1 MGKGSPVRVL
11 FVIDQFTSPFAG
23 TEGQL
28 LKLIANL
35 PGDQFQPELLVLRS
49 SEYVE
54 SGSMPCKTE
63 VLGHSRVFSLK
74 TWLAMFRFA
83 RRKKAGGTALCHVFF
98 NDASVIC
105 PPVFSL
111 AGIPTLIS
119 RRDMGYW
126 YTRKYLW
133 ALRCTSR
140 FVRGVVANS
149 QAVKRVTV
157 EKERIPAARVTVIYN
172 GYPDVNDNSLPL
184 PRDKRPAVLGE
195 YGLPEAGRFAVL
207 VANLREIKRI
217 GDAIKAIATVSGA
230 QPAIHLVLIGGGD
243 QGPYRGLAESLGVAD
258 RVHFLGVRSDVR
270 RVLTVMD
277 VGLLCSESEGYSNAV
292 VEYMQ
297 ARLPVVASDVG
308 GNSEAVEHAVTGF
321 LYPKGDTGALSA
333 HLTGLIEDSKAAQAM
348 GEAGYQRARRRH
360 GLQTM
365 IDSHV
370 ALYNGV
376 LSNRSG
382 ESDGS
387 EREAR

>member
-1 MGKGSPVRVL
+1 MRKGSPVRVL

-28 LKLIANL
+28 MQLISNL
-35 PGDQFQPELLVLRS
+35 PRDQFQPELLVLRS

-54 SGSMPCKTE
+54 SASMPCKTE
-63 VLGHSRVFSLK
+63 VLGYSRLFSLE

-83 RRKKAGGTALCHVFF
+83 RRKKAEGTALCHVFF

-133 ALRCTSR
+133 ALRFTSR

-149 QAVKRVTV
+149 EAVKRVTV
-157 EKERIPAARVTVIYN
+157 DKERIPAARVTVIYN
-172 GYPDVNDNSLPL
+172 GYPDVDGNSLPV
-184 PRDKRPAVLGE
+184 PRDKRPAVLAE
-195 YGLPEAGRFAVL
+195 YGLPETGRFVVL
-207 VANLREIKRI
+207 VANLRDIKRI
-217 GDAIKAIATVSGA
+217 GDAIKAIATVSQA
-230 QPAIHLVLIGGGD
+230 QPGSHLVLIGGGD
-243 QGPYRGLAESLGVAD
+243 QGPYRGLAEFLGVAD

-270 RVLTVMD
+270 RVLALMD
-277 VGLLCSESEGYSNAV
+277 VGLLCSDSEGYSNAV

-321 LYPKGDTGALSA
+321 LYPKGDIGALSA
-333 HLTGLIEDSKAAQAM
+333 HLIVLLEDSAAAHAM
-348 GEAGYQRARRRH
+348 GEAGYQLAQRRH
-360 GLQTM
+360 GLRTM
-365 IDSHV
+365 IDSHI

-376 LSNRSG
+376 LSNLSG

-387 EREAR
+387 QLEAR